1 MALRDQLAE
10 LNAALKSGRNAKRLR
25 PLHPAVDE
33 PAIEPRATPLETD
46 RPARALAGHCDGPEG
61 QALALTAIEA
71 LRRRSSAPSARFS
84 VA

>member
-33 PAIEPRATPLETD
+33 PAIEPRATHWKRIGLRE
-46 RPARALAGHCDGPEG
+46 RLRV
-61 QALALTAIEA
+61 IVMA
-71 LRRRSSAPSARFS
+71 LRDRR
-84 VA
+84 

>member
-10 LNAALKSGRNAKRLR
+10 LNVALKSGRNAKRLR

-33 PAIEPRATPLETD
+33 PAIEPRATPLEAD
-46 RPARALAGHCDGPEG
+46 RPARALAGHCGPEG